1 MRRCR
6 AILFPFGCGQPSS
19 TEVSLTTRIVAGDSA
34 DLATLVA
41 EHRAL
46 DDRVRKLGRRPYLTS
61 AEQQEIRTLKKMK
74 LAKKDLIATL
84 SERRDA

>member
-1 MRRCR
+1 MRGRR
-6 AILFPFGCGQPSS
+6 AIPFLFGSGQPSS
-19 TEVSLTTRIVAGDSA
+19 TEVSLTTRIVAGDSD

-46 DDRVRKLGRRPYLTS
+46 DDRVRKLDKRPYLTS

-84 SERRDA
+84 SERREA